1 MNDNTNEEKITKLDM
16 MQSFITN
23 CAQNIAILLTNIK
36 EKSDNINEIKVT
48 VADYCLMF
56 NHNLKELIKELEK
69 EDGNGNVEH

>member
-1 MNDNTNEEKITKLDM
+1 MNDNTNEEEITKLDM

-69 EDGNGNVEH
+69 EDKNGNVGH

>member
-1 MNDNTNEEKITKLDM
+1 MSNDNEKEITKLDM

-23 CAQNIAILLTNIK
+23 CAQNIAILLSNIK
-36 EKSDNINEIKVT
+36 EKGDNVNEIKVT

-69 EDGNGNVEH
+69 EDKNGSVEH